1 MMICSVTDRRFELK
15 KGIAMHWLV
24 LIVLAILNA
33 GLLLAQED
41 EEMPPGDGPE
51 CMPASF
57 ETGYDK
63 FKSDSITTK
72 QIQIWYSFGQEEY
85 KHEQWKRAIPYYWKV
100 LVNDPGNTYKVVY
113 SKLAK
118 AYFELTKSEEAN
130 KTTYLDS
137 TLLIVYRGLKKYP
150 DYGGLHFR
158 AGSIHRTLGRTQCAI
173 PHYEALVEAS
183 PDEASYLEILSELY
197 FQSNDERAIE
207 MMEKVV
213 KLDPNNSGARD
224 KVIAMMSAM
233 GMDPYEKMKSTF
245 AEEPGNVD
253 NSLKLGKEAYIRGE
267 YKIAL
272 DALTAVLANDAQN
285 LMALEYK
292 AKTLEQEQPNAAI
305 AEYNKILA
313 IDPKSVE
320 THCAVARVYGDQG
333 KFSSAR
339 SNVYQAQRIDP
350 NYGESYMVMG
360 EILEA
365 SVTRCSADRSGK
377 GYSYDD
383 KLVFEKAAAEYKRA
397 AAKDPNYASKG
408 NSRYNQMKPFFR
420 SAEDKHLN
428 NYRENLKDPCYSW
441 IN

>member
-1 MMICSVTDRRFELK
+1 MIVML
-15 KGIAMHWLV
+15 AV
-24 LIVLAILNA
+24 LSHGFAF
-33 GLLLAQED
+33 AQED
-41 EEMPPGDGPE
+41 DEMPPGEAVKCKPE
-51 CMPASF
+51 SF

-63 FKSDSITTK
+63 YKSDSISTQ

-85 KHEQWKRAIPYYWKV
+85 KHQQWKRTIPYYWKV
-100 LVNDPGNTYKVVY
+100 LVNDPAGTYKVVY

-118 AYFELTKSEEAN
+118 AYFELTKSEEDN
-130 KTTYLDS
+130 KTAYLDS
-137 TLLIVYRGLKKYP
+137 TLLIVYRGLEKYP
-150 DYGGLHFR
+150 DYAGLHFR

-183 PDEASYLEILSELY
+183 PEEASYLEILSELY

-213 KLDPNNSGARD
+213 KLDPNNAGARD

-245 AEEPGNVD
+245 TEEPGNVE
-253 NSLKLGKEAYIRGE
+253 NALKLGKEAYVRGE
-267 YKIAL
+267 YEIAL
-272 DALTAVLANDAQN
+272 KALTSVLATDANN
-285 LMALEYK
+285 LVALEYK
-292 AKTLEQEQPNAAI
+292 AKTLEQDQPNAAI
-305 AEYNKILA
+305 AEYKKILA

-320 THCAVARVYGDQG
+320 THCAVARVYADQG
-333 KFSSAR
+333 QFTSAR
-339 SNVYQAQRIDP
+339 SNVRQAQRIDP
-350 NYGESYMVMG
+350 NFGESYMVMG

-365 SVTRCSADRSGK
+365 AVSKCSAGRSNK

-397 AAKDPNYASKG
+397 AAKDGNYAAKG

-420 SAEDKHLN
+420 TAEDKHLN
-428 NYRENLKDPCYSW
+428 NYRENLKDACYSW
-441 IN
+441 ID

>member
-1 MMICSVTDRRFELK
+1 MK
-15 KGIAMHWLV
+15 KGIATHLIMLV
-24 LIVLAILNA
+24 ILAVLSGGFLF
-33 GLLLAQED
+33 AQD
-41 EEMPPGDGPE
+41 EEDMPPGEDVE
-51 CMPASF
+51 CKPASF

-63 FKSDSITTK
+63 FKSDSITTQ

-130 KTTYLDS
+130 KTAYLDS
-137 TLLIVYRGLKKYP
+137 TLLIVYRGLEKYP
-150 DYGGLHFR
+150 NYAGLHYR

-173 PHYEALVEAS
+173 PHYEALVAAS
-183 PDEASYLEILSELY
+183 PEESSYLEILSELY

-207 MMEKVV
+207 VMEKVV
-213 KLDPNNSGARD
+213 KLDPDNSGARD

-233 GMDPYEKMKSTF
+233 GMDPYEKMKTTF
-245 AEEPGNVD
+245 EEEPGNVD
-253 NSLKLGKEAYIRGE
+253 NSLKLGKEAYVRGE
-267 YKIAL
+267 LETAL
-272 DALTAVLANDAQN
+272 KALSAVLETDANN
-285 LMALEYK
+285 LVALEYK
-292 AKTLEQEQPNAAI
+292 AKTLEQDQPNAAI

-313 IDPKSVE
+313 INPKNAV
-320 THCAVARVYGDQG
+320 THCAVARVYSDQG
-333 KFSSAR
+333 KFTLAR
-339 SNVYQAQRIDP
+339 SNVRQAQRIDP

-365 SVTRCSADRSGK
+365 SVSKCSAGRSGK

-408 NSRYNQMKPFFR
+408 NSRYSQMKPFFR

-428 NYRENLKDPCYSW
+428 NYRENLKDTCYSW